1 MPKHLLPIELQF
13 IDKYLKE
20 SGVRYDDIRYEMTDH
35 VATAIEEMDG
45 DFNENF
51 RSYMINHKKELMDSN
66 RAFKK
71 LAWQKAF
78 GIINK
83 NLVSYTLAV
92 TTGII
97 FLSSYIASSF
107 LGAENIAGNLNMTMI
122 FVSSLVYIYFLY
134 YKGFSKASHSVIDR
148 LLTIVYIGSIFI
160 RLDNYIENPVI
171 IMLYYSFMIAFF
183 IVLIQS
189 LWKLKQ
195 HYKLRYNG

>member
-1 MPKHLLPIELQF
+1 MPKQLLPIELQF

-83 NLVSYTLAV
+83 NLVSYTLSV

-134 YKGFSKASHSVIDR
+134 YKIFSEANHSVIDK
-148 LLTIVYIGSIFI
+148 LLTIVYFGAIIF
-160 RLDNYIENPVI
+160 RADKFIENTSAI
-171 IMLYYSFMIAFF
+171 LFYYSFVIAFF
-183 IVLIQS
+183 LVLIQS
-189 LWKLKQ
+189 LLKLKQ